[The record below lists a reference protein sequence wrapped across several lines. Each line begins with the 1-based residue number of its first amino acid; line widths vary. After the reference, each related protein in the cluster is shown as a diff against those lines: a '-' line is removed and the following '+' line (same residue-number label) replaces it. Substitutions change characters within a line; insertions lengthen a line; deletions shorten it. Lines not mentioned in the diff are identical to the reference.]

1 MALAIVKTPMVVDAA
16 AKHVQQAIVLGQ
28 LLQMARLAMPG
39 EVTGGGAEYA
49 NIVRGDG
56 QRNQAGVFGLA
67 VAQGNVHGLAEQVG
81 DAITEQ
87 QAHVQLRVLLLEGVQ
102 PRQQLVA
109 AEIRRCRQLQHTTDV
124 ILATGQ

>member
-1 MALAIVKTPMVVDAA
+1 MDAA
-16 AKHVQQAIVLGQ
+16 AEHVQQAIVLGQ

-49 NIVRGDG
+49 NIVRSNG
-56 QRNQAGVFGLA
+56 QRNQAGVFGFA
-67 VAQGNVHGLAEQVG
+67 VTQGNVHGLAEQVG

-87 QAHVQLRVLLLEGVQ
+87 QAHVQLRMLLLERIQ

-109 AEIRRCRQLQHTTDV
+109 TEIRGRRQLQHTTDM